1 MGVIK
6 DLVWDVVQQG
16 GQALARRLLPQILPL
31 TEMTGGVLQKAARQS
46 AVDTG
51 LLKPLDAFPSVVS
64 QRGMNQGLLGTLD
77 VPTKIPGQAPKPA
90 WPGAR
95 EFPAGSR
102 ATSFLPQPY
111 QGPRTRGGAL
121 APRMEAPSAPR
132 PAVDFTEDLIT
143 PSMPTPSAPRV
154 AEELG
159 GDLPLRQ
166 RAGAEALTEYT
177 TSKGAVRQPGTKLGG
192 QPYSGKPYAT
202 EGNIEA
208 ARAAASPELSP
219 SSFLREGRP
228 FAGEELGRS
237 MFLDEGFPDMFTGE
251 YRIDP
256 ELLRRLP
263 PEAVERFV
271 RMGRQQTPEMS
282 PGIRAAFGVD
292 AGPAPVDLASDRAFE
307 LARGLRNSAAGART
321 LDLSGIDP
329 RVLLAFGGGASA
341 AALGLDLAMSDR
353 GEGGSARVGEVPTT
367 AQAPEASGADRVLDL
382 AQLILNS
389 PAGANIDP
397 RKLFTEDNGA
407 PLAPVG
413 IPQGDVPS
421 SANAMTTSGGIE
433 KNSAELAALAQAN
446 PAAAAAARML
456 APMSP
461 EKYSSPREYF
471 AAREA
476 YANKPAVRDALAAFA
491 GSTASSPEMATN
503 LQQWAQANPALAYEL
518 QRRALAN
525 PAANQQSAESVTTS
539 AIDTPLGS
547 DNQAN
552 AVGNAQ
558 AVGAAAVAP
567 TQGNFDMAAAT
578 SIQQKPHLQLTQR
591 LINQARQRAGLF

>member
-1 MGVIK
+1 MSPFKFVR
-6 DLVWDVVQQG
+6 DLILEG
-16 GQALARRLLPQILPL
+16 GQEAAKRLLPRVLPA
-31 TEMTGGVLQKAARQS
+31 TEMIGSEIQKAGRQL

-51 LLKPLDAFPSVVS
+51 LMRYLDAFPSVVS
-64 QRGMNQGLLGTLD
+64 QQKSPNLLGTLD

-90 WPGAR
+90 WEGASP
-95 EFPAGSR
+95 FPPDSR
-102 ATSFLPQPY
+102 PVGFLPQPY
-111 QGPRTRGGAL
+111 QGPGFGGRSGAL
-121 APRMEAPSAPR
+121 VPVSVQPQRVQKIAP
-132 PAVDFTEDLIT
+132 
-143 PSMPTPSAPRV
+143 V
-154 AEELG
+154 AEEI
-159 GDLPLRQ
+159 PLRSSRPAPAPTPQ
-166 RAGAEALTEYT
+166 VPEEFGGYLDLRNPAGAEALVPFKTGR
-177 TSKGAVRQPGTKLGG
+177 GAVRPEGTKIGG

-208 ARAAASPELSP
+208 ARAAASPELNP
-219 SSFLREGRP
+219 QSFVREGRP
-228 FAGEELGRS
+228 VAGEELGRS
-237 MFLDEGFPDMFTGE
+237 MFIEKDMTDPWNE
-251 YRIDP
+251 YEIDP
-256 ELLRRLP
+256 AIFEG
-263 PEAVERFV
+263 FV
-271 RMGRQQTPEMS
+271 RMGRRQGPETAQTV
-282 PGIRAAFGVD
+282 RAAFGVD
-292 AGPAPVDLASDRAFE
+292 AGSAPVDLAADRAFE
-307 LARGLRNSAAGART
+307 IARNLRNSAAGART

-329 RVLLAFGGGASA
+329 RVLLALGGGASA
-341 AALGLDLAMSDR
+341 AGLGASVMMNNR
-353 GEGGSARVGEVPTT
+353 GEEGSPVVGEVPTT
-367 AQAPEASGADRVLDL
+367 AKAPELPASDLTPQPQAPGLLFAD
-382 AQLILNS
+382 
-389 PAGANIDP
+389 
-397 RKLFTEDNGA
+397 DNGA

-413 IPQGDVPS
+413 TPQGDVPS
-421 SANAMTTSGGIE
+421 SATAMTTSGGIE
-433 KNSAELAALAQAN
+433 ENSDALAALAQAD

-476 YANKPAVRDALAAFA
+476 YANKPAVKDALAAFA

-539 AIDTPLGS
+539 AVDTPLGS

-578 SIQQKPHLQLTQR
+578 SLQQKPYLQLTQR
-591 LINQARQRAGLF
+591 LIDQARQRTGISIV